1 MLQSMRSQR
10 VRHDWVTE
18 QQQLIPKR
26 GRLDANILPTWW
38 DNGGPRLCVMGP
50 EAYILCST
58 TLKNNIRLRI
68 QNYIIAQIFTLRDTG
83 VIMNL
88 HLKNN
93 W

>member
-1 MLQSMRSQR
+1 
-10 VRHDWVTE
+10 
-18 QQQLIPKR
+18 
-26 GRLDANILPTWW
+26 
-38 DNGGPRLCVMGP
+38 MGP

-93 W
+93 